1 MSKFTDDQIEAIKK
15 KISSFSPKSD
25 RMAWKRRHASMVEL
39 IEKLNGVEDEILKII
54 LEKKYPIMDEITK
67 LRQKMLENCI
77 HPSDHLVV
85 GDDGVAVCKFCNTR
99 LRCKI

>member
-1 MSKFTDDQIEAIKK
+1 MTKLTDEQVIAIKK

-25 RMAWKRRHASMVEL
+25 RMAWKRRHTAMLDL
-39 IEKLNGVEDEILKII
+39 IERLNRVEDEILKIV

-67 LRQKMLENCI
+67 LREKMLENCI
-77 HPSDHLVV
+77 HPAEHLLV
-85 GDDGVAVCKFCNTR
+85 GDDGVVVCKFCNTR